1 MRPAVTVPPF
11 SMLRF
16 YPKRYSGV
24 LVLPNVV
31 PFWISICFKYAPA
44 PLMIISPTP
53 ERVLQKLRYPL
64 LLSPSLP
71 TRVTCVGS
79 AASKRAKLPTGAD
92 IVVTNCICSALTDVN
107 NSIQAEISVIF
118 FIFFPCINGPN
129 GLLYAFLYSDYIR
142 IYPVLIFK
150 ILAKKKKTETT
161 LLKGI
166 TENQQQ
172 TTDFRTLRAAKH
184 SGMTKKKQ

>member
-1 MRPAVTVPPF
+1 MRLAVIVPPF

-16 YPKRYSGV
+16 SPKRYSGV

-53 ERVLQKLRYPL
+53 ERVLQKL
-64 LLSPSLP
+64 SIGAE
-71 TRVTCVGS
+71 VTCVES

-92 IVVTNCICSALTDVN
+92 IVVTNCICSALTAVN

-118 FIFFPCINGPN
+118 FIFFPLYKRPKRPFIRVFIRRIHPGIFRLFSLQFIKKKNGVKPYLADRQLLYDFLING
-129 GLLYAFLYSDYIR
+129 
-142 IYPVLIFK
+142 
-150 ILAKKKKTETT
+150 
-161 LLKGI
+161 
-166 TENQQQ
+166 
-172 TTDFRTLRAAKH
+172 
-184 SGMTKKKQ
+184 

>member
-16 YPKRYSGV
+16 SPKRYSGV
-24 LVLPNVV
+24 LVLPYVV

-53 ERVLQKLRYPL
+53 ERVLQKL
-64 LLSPSLP
+64 SIGAE
-71 TRVTCVGS
+71 VTCVES

-92 IVVTNCICSALTDVN
+92 IVVTNCICSALTAVN

-118 FIFFPCINGPN
+118 FIFSPCINGQN
-129 GLLYAFLYSDYIR
+129 GLLYAFLYNRYIR
-142 IYPVLIFK
+142 LYPVLMFK
-150 ILAKKKKTETT
+150 ILSKKKTQKTI
-161 LLKGI
+161 LKGK
-166 TENQQQ
+166 TE
-172 TTDFRTLRAAKH
+172 
-184 SGMTKKKQ
+184 KKQQKTRGKEILRGGNIRYLT